1 MGNICRSP
9 TAKGIF
15 DRVLT
20 ESGIDFVSESAGTHG
35 YHVGHHPDPRAI
47 EAAAKLGIDIS
58 ADIAR
63 RFEPGDFH
71 RFERI
76 FVMDRANL
84 EAVADRRPTDARV
97 EARLVM
103 ELAPDYGVSEVPD
116 PYYGG
121 DEGFVRVIDMLEA
134 AAQALARDLKR

>member
-9 TAKGIF
+9 TAKGVF
-15 DRVLT
+15 DRALT
-20 ESGIDFVSESAGTHG
+20 DAKIDFVSESAGTHG
-35 YHVGHHPDPRAI
+35 YHVGHPPDPRAI
-47 EAAAKLGIDIS
+47 EAAAKRGIDIS

-63 RFEPGDFH
+63 RFEPGDFQ
-71 RFERI
+71 RFEHI

-84 EAVADRRPTDARV
+84 EAVSSQRPRNASV

-121 DEGFVRVIDMLEA
+121 DDGFVRVIDMLEA